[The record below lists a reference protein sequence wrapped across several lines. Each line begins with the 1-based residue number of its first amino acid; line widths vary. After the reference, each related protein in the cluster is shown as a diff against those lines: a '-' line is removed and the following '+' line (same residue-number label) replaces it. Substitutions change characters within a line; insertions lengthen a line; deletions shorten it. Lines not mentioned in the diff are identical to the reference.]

1 MVVLLTNSSL
11 GWRRER
17 DRCGIT
23 LVVADRGKVQI
34 PSGVDVV
41 EVNQHPTASNFQLT
55 WHEFPENAGSL
66 PPHLSHL
73 MLLVREGQAAL
84 AIIDA
89 LLDSA
94 LRCRFPC
101 DAMDAYFLSL
111 APQNFLQNQAE

>member
-11 GWRRER
+11 GLRREH
-17 DRCGIT
+17 DRRGT
-23 LVVADRGKVQI
+23 TPGAADRGKVQI
-34 PSGVDVV
+34 PSEVGVV
-41 EVNQHPTASNFQLT
+41 EVDQHPTPSNFQLPLR
-55 WHEFPENAGSL
+55 EFPQNAGSL

-73 MLLVREGQAAL
+73 MLLAREGQAAL

>member
-1 MVVLLTNSSL
+1 
-11 GWRRER
+11 
-17 DRCGIT
+17 
-23 LVVADRGKVQI
+23 
-34 PSGVDVV
+34 
-41 EVNQHPTASNFQLT
+41 
-55 WHEFPENAGSL
+55 
-66 PPHLSHL
+66 
-73 MLLVREGQAAL
+73 MLLAREGQAAL